1 MVFFMMNSI
10 HHVLHQSSQ
19 QLVHT
24 IGLDRVEANLE
35 ANLLLQHVL
44 HVNRAWVITH
54 ERDVLNADQQAKLQL
69 LLKRRL
75 NGEPIAYIVGFR
87 EFYGLQLKVSS
98 VTLIPRPDTETLV
111 EAALEKIPLDKVLHI
126 LDLGTGTGAVALAI
140 AKHRNNCEVTAVD
153 QSSDALSVTLENA
166 QSLNLN
172 NLRLIE
178 SNWFSA
184 LSLGKESEKFDVIV
198 SNPPYIAQ
206 DDAHLKQGDLR
217 FEPISALASGKDG
230 LDDIRKIIQ
239 DAPHYLKP
247 NGWLMLEHG
256 FDQAEVVAALLSE
269 RGFSKIDHAKDIAGT
284 LRVTFGAI

>member
-1 MVFFMMNSI
+1 MIFFMMNNI

-24 IGLDRVEANLE
+24 IGLDHAEANLE
-35 ANLLLQHVL
+35 TNLLLQHVL

-54 ERDVLNADQQAKLQL
+54 DRDVLNADQQAEFQL

-75 NGEPIAYIVGFR
+75 DGEPIAYIVGFR
-87 EFYGLQLKVSS
+87 EFYGLQLKVSP

-111 EAALEKIPLDKVLHI
+111 DAALEKIPLDKVFHI

-166 QSLNLN
+166 QSLKLN

-178 SNWFSA
+178 SNWFSE
-184 LSLGKESEKFDVIV
+184 LQGEGFDLIV

-206 DDAHLKQGDLR
+206 DDEHLKQGDLR
-217 FEPISALASGKDG
+217 FEPISALASGVDG
-230 LDDIRKIIQ
+230 LDDIRKIVQ
-239 DAPHYLKP
+239 DAPDYLKT

-256 FDQAEVVAALLSE
+256 FDQAESVATLLKT
-269 RGFSKIDHAKDIAGT
+269 RGFNQIAHAKDIAGT

>member
-1 MVFFMMNSI
+1 MIFFMMNNI

-24 IGLDRVEANLE
+24 IGLDHAEANLE

-54 ERDVLNADQQAKLQL
+54 DRDVLNADQQAEFQL

-75 NGEPIAYIVGFR
+75 DGEPIAYIVGFR
-87 EFYGLQLKVSS
+87 EFYGLQLKVSP

-111 EAALEKIPLDKVLHI
+111 EAALEKIPLDKVSHI

-140 AKHRNNCEVTAVD
+140 AKNRNNCEVTAVD
-153 QSSDALSVTLENA
+153 QSTDALSVTLENA
-166 QSLNLN
+166 QSLKLN

-178 SNWFSA
+178 SNWFSE
-184 LSLGKESEKFDVIV
+184 LQGEGFDLIV

-206 DDAHLKQGDLR
+206 NDEHLKQGDLR
-217 FEPISALASGKDG
+217 FEPISALASGVDG
-230 LDDIRKIIQ
+230 LDDIRKIVQ
-239 DAPHYLKP
+239 DAPDYLKT

-256 FDQAEVVAALLSE
+256 FDQAESVATLLKA
-269 RGFSKIDHAKDIAGT
+269 RGFNQIAHAKDIAGR

>member
-1 MVFFMMNSI
+1 MMNNI

-24 IGLDRVEANLE
+24 IGLDHAEANLE
-35 ANLLLQHVL
+35 ANLLLQYVL

-54 ERDVLNADQQAKLQL
+54 DRDVLNADQQAEFQL

-75 NGEPIAYIVGFR
+75 DGEPIAYIVGFR
-87 EFYGLQLKVSS
+87 EFYGLQLKVSP

-111 EAALEKIPLDKVLHI
+111 DAALEKIPLDKVSHI

-166 QSLNLN
+166 QSLKLN

-178 SNWFSA
+178 SNWFSE
-184 LSLGKESEKFDVIV
+184 LQGEGFDLIV

-206 DDAHLKQGDLR
+206 NDEHLKQGDLR
-217 FEPISALASGKDG
+217 FEPISALASGVDG
-230 LDDIRKIIQ
+230 LDDIRKIVQ
-239 DAPHYLKP
+239 DAPDYLKT

-256 FDQAEVVAALLSE
+256 FDQAESVATLLKA
-269 RGFSKIDHAKDIAGT
+269 RGFNQIAHAKDIAGR

>member
-1 MVFFMMNSI
+1 MIFFMMNNI

-24 IGLDRVEANLE
+24 IGLDHAEANLE
-35 ANLLLQHVL
+35 ANLLLQYVL

-54 ERDVLNADQQAKLQL
+54 DRDVLNADQQAEFQL

-75 NGEPIAYIVGFR
+75 DGEPIAYIVGFR
-87 EFYGLQLKVSS
+87 EFYGLQLKVSP

-111 EAALEKIPLDKVLHI
+111 DAALEKIPLDKVSHI

-166 QSLNLN
+166 QSLKLN

-178 SNWFSA
+178 SNWFSE
-184 LSLGKESEKFDVIV
+184 LQGEGFDLIV

-206 DDAHLKQGDLR
+206 NDEHLKQGDLR
-217 FEPISALASGKDG
+217 FEPISALASGVDG
-230 LDDIRKIIQ
+230 LDDIRKIVQ
-239 DAPHYLKP
+239 DAPDYLKT

-256 FDQAEVVAALLSE
+256 FDQAESVATLLKA
-269 RGFSKIDHAKDIAGT
+269 RGFNQIAHAKDIAGR